1 MLIAGL
7 SCLQAIA
14 ALPAGAVPVRS
25 DFAVAPCEDVR
36 EGVRET
42 ALRFDSRIGAL
53 RATRDIAAGEIVP
66 AGAAAMLPDVRPG
79 DPLYLVARVGTA
91 TVERQVAAAQPGRHG
106 RYIFVRTSDG
116 RLVRARI
123 AEDGQ

>member
-25 DFAVAPCEDVR
+25 DFAAAPCED
-36 EGVRET
+36 VRET